1 MDFDLTELNK
11 ERLRSGD
18 DYAESQAWLE
28 QEPVGNKLDEI
39 EKFWRSRLPD
49 GPEEKNASSR
59 GKSFDDL
66 VGKTA
71 DVVILDELIPGA
83 VWVPEDAE
91 EEPVIER
98 GKPDLVTWAAKLLKV
113 PEPRLKRGYFNH
125 YAEATP
131 GEIVVNCPADE
142 LPRVIF
148 HEMAHQMQFQSGL
161 VILGDKGFYRG
172 EEYPIGTKSQYWW
185 APWEIEARGMEEAIL
200 HEWGKCTQ
208 KKRSKHLRRTLARL
222 SRS

>member
-1 MDFDLTELNK
+1 MSFDLTELNK
-11 ERLRSGD
+11 ERKRSGED
-18 DYAESQAWLE
+18 EFQAWLE
-28 QEPVGNKLDEI
+28 QEPVGDESKI
-39 EKFWRSRLPD
+39 GLRDRP
-49 GPEEKNASSR
+49 SSEIL
-59 GKSFDDL
+59 KI

-71 DVVILDELIPGA
+71 DVVILDDIEA
-83 VWVPEDAE
+83 VWVPEDTE

-131 GEIVVNCPADE
+131 GEIVVNCPAME

-161 VILGDKGFYRG
+161 VILGDKGFYKG
-172 EEYPIGTKSQYWW
+172 EEHPIGTKSQYWW